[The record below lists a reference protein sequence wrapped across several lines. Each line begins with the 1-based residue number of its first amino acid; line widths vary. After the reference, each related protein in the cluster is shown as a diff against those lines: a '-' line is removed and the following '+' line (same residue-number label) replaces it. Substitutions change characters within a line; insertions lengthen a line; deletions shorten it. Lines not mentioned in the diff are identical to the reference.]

1 MLWPNFF
8 FHQESKTT
16 YLKNECEYFMRS
28 ENPASLFRR
37 LAAATYDVFLIFA
50 LLLFATGIA
59 LLINKGN
66 SFGKNHFLFTFYLIS
81 IVGFFYCW
89 FWTHGGQT
97 LGMQAWK
104 IKVVDNHSQELTWP
118 VAIKRF
124 IFSVPSVC
132 FFGLGYFM
140 IFFNKNKLSIHDF
153 VSGTRVIL
161 KRD

>member
-1 MLWPNFF
+1 
-8 FHQESKTT
+8 
-16 YLKNECEYFMRS
+16 MRS

-37 LAAATYDVFLIFA
+37 LAAAVYDIFLIFA
-50 LLLFATGIA
+50 LLLLGTGVA
-59 LLINKGN
+59 LLINKGQ
-66 SFGKNHFLFTFYLIS
+66 SFGTNHFLFTFYLIS

-104 IKVVDNHSQELTWP
+104 IKVVTNHLKPLTWA

-124 IFSVPSVC
+124 IVSVPSVC
-132 FFGLGYFM
+132 FFGLGYL
-140 IFFNKNKLSIHDF
+140 ISFFNKNKRSMHDF
-153 VSGTRVIL
+153 ASGTRVIL